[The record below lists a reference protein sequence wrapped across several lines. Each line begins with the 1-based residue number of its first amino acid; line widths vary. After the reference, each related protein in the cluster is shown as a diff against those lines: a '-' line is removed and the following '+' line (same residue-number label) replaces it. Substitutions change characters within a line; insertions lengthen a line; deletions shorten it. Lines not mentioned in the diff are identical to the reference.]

1 MQLCTPRLVSPA
13 GLFSWWLILDW
24 PHDLQADDCR
34 LKSHS
39 SRRRTPPPLTIDTNP
54 LPVPPTCLLPRG
66 PQALLPLNWCHRPS
80 KVQGNWADQPPPQH
94 HNTPGPPMAAAT
106 CHSGHHNTPGPSMAA
121 ATCHSVHHSPSPPQC
136 RPTMA
141 TSLACCIPYWSHCH
155 SHHSEVPILLQSHTP
170 HRLQIQVGALEKFV
184 FAIHPCFRVK
194 VVNPDSLFCLPS
206 LRFGEYVNQLH
217 LEV

>member
-1 MQLCTPRLVSPA
+1 
-13 GLFSWWLILDW
+13 
-24 PHDLQADDCR
+24 
-34 LKSHS
+34 
-39 SRRRTPPPLTIDTNP
+39 
-54 LPVPPTCLLPRG
+54 
-66 PQALLPLNWCHRPS
+66 
-80 KVQGNWADQPPPQH
+80 
-94 HNTPGPPMAAAT
+94 MAAAT

-206 LRFGEYVNQLH
+206 LRFGTESVPGREEGSTGKYQHQGREFPMAQPEGTPETVY
-217 LEV
+217 